1 MHAFS
6 RFLASGGGH
15 RYRFSPRATD
25 VVPRA
30 LRPQARISVGHQRS
44 KQFPLHLM
52 PVPAVAETRKKL
64 GGPRA
69 HVVEGLHPLPVN
81 FSYRTKSAGSASASD
96 QTQHRTLRPRARVR
110 IKRLSEA
117 QPSSCCFLELLASY
131 FLQGSPTHYPIPY
144 FLGCLLDP
152 LPFASAIRCHQKSTC
167 NSAGSS
173 VGSWVLSP

>member
-117 QPSSCCFLELLASY
+117 QPSSCCFLKLLASY
-131 FLQGSPTHYPIPY
+131 FL
-144 FLGCLLDP
+144 LLTGAPHPLPDP
-152 LPFASAIRCHQKSTC
+152 LFPGVLVGPPPVRKCHHMSPKEHMQL
-167 NSAGSS
+167 GW
-173 VGSWVLSP
+173 VVRWVLGP